1 MQHGSEFLQILTK
14 ATGLTLVTV
23 IAMFGLSIGVW
34 TILIRKWLSNNARK
48 SSFNRWKTAM
58 AAKTTFQDLVKQA
71 KAQSETPHG
80 RITQSALAEI
90 EGLSSFVSYD
100 SIEVRSQLVQDAIE
114 RQVDRERDVADRGLV
129 FLAFCTATGPLI
141 GLLGTIWGI
150 MEAFFQ
156 IGKQGSANI
165 TVVAPG
171 IAEALIAVLA
181 GLFVAIPSS
190 LGYNAFAGFNRKA
203 ESIMY
208 TFGSEL
214 VSLFKRGDLA
224 ALERTP
230 RT

>member
-1 MQHGSEFLQILTK
+1 MQHGSELLQILTK
-14 ATGLTLVTV
+14 ATGLTLITV
-23 IAMFGLSIGVW
+23 VAMFGLSIGVW
-34 TILIRKWLSNNARK
+34 TILIRKWVGNNSRK
-48 SSFNRWKTAM
+48 SSFNRWKAVM
-58 AAKTTFQDLVKQA
+58 SAKAGFPDLVKQA
-71 KAQSETPHG
+71 KQMPDCPQS
-80 RITQSALAEI
+80 RITQAALAEM
-90 EGLSSFVSYD
+90 EGLATFVSYD
-100 SIEVRSQLVQDAIE
+100 SLEVRSQLVQDAIE
-114 RQVDRERDVADRGLV
+114 RQIDRERDVADRGLV

-190 LGYNAFAGFNRKA
+190 LGYNTFAGFNRKA
-203 ESIMY
+203 ESIMF

-214 VSLFKRGDLA
+214 VSLFKRGDLT
-224 ALERTP
+224 ALERNA